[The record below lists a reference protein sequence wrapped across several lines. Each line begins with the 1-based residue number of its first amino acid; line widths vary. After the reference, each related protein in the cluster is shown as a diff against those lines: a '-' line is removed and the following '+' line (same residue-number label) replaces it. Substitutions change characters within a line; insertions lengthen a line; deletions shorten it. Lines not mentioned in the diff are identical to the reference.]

1 MIQFKSKLNDEVVQ
15 SLNKNQLKK
24 MMGPIAIISICML
37 VIGIYLYCRI
47 DTFIGMFLIL
57 FGIIYLPMLLIIN
70 KYAIKKNKKTMNI
83 LSDETITTYE
93 FNEDEII
100 VTASKENMYHS
111 QATYKYSCI
120 YKAVETKE
128 SYLLYISNHQAEV
141 VLKKDIVEG
150 SIEEL
155 NHILKMNLRDRFK
168 ILKK

>member
-1 MIQFKSKLNDEVVQ
+1 MIQFKSKLNDEVLK

-24 MMGPIAIISICML
+24 MMGPIAIISVCMII
-37 VIGIYLYCRI
+37 IGIYLYYRV
-47 DTFIGMFLIL
+47 DMFFGMFFIL
-57 FGIIYLPMLLIIN
+57 LGIIYPPMLVMVN
-70 KYAIKKNKKTMNI
+70 KCAIKKNKKTMNI

-93 FNEDEII
+93 FNEDEVS
-100 VTASKENMYHS
+100 VTRCKENMFHS

-141 VLKKDIVEG
+141 VLKKDIIEG

-155 NHILKMNLRDRFK
+155 NRILKMNLKDRVK
-168 ILKK
+168 LLKK

>member
-1 MIQFKSKLNDEVVQ
+1 MIQFKSKLNDEALQ

-24 MMGPIAIISICML
+24 MMGPIAIISVCML
-37 VIGIYLYCRI
+37 VIGIYLYYMVN
-47 DTFIGMFLIL
+47 TFLGMFLIL

-70 KYAIKKNKKTMNI
+70 KYAIKKNKKTMPI

-100 VTASKENMYHS
+100 VTAAKENMFHS

-141 VLKKDIVEG
+141 VLKKDIIEG

-155 NHILKMNLRDRFK
+155 NHILKMNLKDRVSLLNK
-168 ILKK
+168 

>member
-1 MIQFKSKLNDEVVQ
+1 MIQFKSKLNDDALQ

-24 MMGPIAIISICML
+24 MMGPIAIISVCML
-37 VIGIYLYCRI
+37 VIGIYLYYMVNM
-47 DTFIGMFLIL
+47 FIGMFLIL

-70 KYAIKKNKKTMNI
+70 KCAIKKNKKTMPI

-93 FNEDEII
+93 FNEDEIS
-100 VTASKENMYHS
+100 VSACKENMFHS

-141 VLKKDIVEG
+141 ILKKDIIEG

-155 NHILKMNLRDRFK
+155 NHILKMNLKDRVRL
-168 ILKK
+168 LKK

>member
-1 MIQFKSKLNDEVVQ
+1 MVN
-15 SLNKNQLKK
+15 
-24 MMGPIAIISICML
+24 M
-37 VIGIYLYCRI
+37 
-47 DTFIGMFLIL
+47 FIGMFLIL

-70 KYAIKKNKKTMNI
+70 KCAIKKNKKTMPI

-93 FNEDEII
+93 FNEDEIS
-100 VTASKENMYHS
+100 VSACKENMFHS

-141 VLKKDIVEG
+141 ILKKDIIEG

-155 NHILKMNLRDRFK
+155 NHILKMNLKDRVRL
-168 ILKK
+168 LKK